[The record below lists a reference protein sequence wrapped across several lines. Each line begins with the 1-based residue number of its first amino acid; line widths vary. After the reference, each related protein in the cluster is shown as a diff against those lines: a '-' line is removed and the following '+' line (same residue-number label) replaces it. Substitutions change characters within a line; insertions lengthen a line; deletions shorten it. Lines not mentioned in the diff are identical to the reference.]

1 MISRQSGSRDI
12 LYLYTADDER
22 IWAYDLIANR
32 SDYTIR
38 DLDKKVLRVFDEN
51 WGSWSWKKDFLH
63 RGTTLLGSSSP
74 AGAYHYTV
82 DHLGTPRY
90 ITNAWRQQIGRHA
103 YYPFGEE
110 STNPAQNDEFR
121 KFTGHERDKSS
132 PGSVDYLDYMHARY
146 YRPVQGRFLS
156 IDPVLDVEK
165 AVGEPQRWNRYA
177 YVINNPIRNIDPDGR
192 ETVHAMMSERRML
205 EKHLTEEQI
214 REVREIQGIAAK
226 GVFAGMM
233 ALVPGPDDVLLGA
246 FVGRFGMR
254 MLARF
259 AGRSDDVMQTIFE
272 VGKNKGNFG
281 VGSMSRE
288 KADQLGRAWVGDNA
302 RPLMKNGKQTGLI
315 SEDGSKVYRSASE
328 KRKTGRYQAN
338 LEEITTNSN
347 GQRAVIRNAH
357 IDIQ

>member
-38 DLDKKVLRVFDEN
+38 DLDRKVLRVFDEN

-121 KFTGHERDKSS
+121 KFTGHERDKGS
-132 PGSVDYLDYMHARY
+132 PGSLDYLDYMHARY

-156 IDPVLDVEK
+156 VDPTWDSAALAFPQSWNRYSYVLNNPINLTDPDGKCPTCRPEDIARMAEIRRMAAAGDPFALRLLANSGRIEAVDGPLGLLEGAPGKGVTLLGIGFGSLKAGTREAIEETLSRLGTSKESAARLGRKAAEAEEKIGIHGVSVSAGKPTSEASQASRSAVEK
-165 AVGEPQRWNRYA
+165 AFK
-177 YVINNPIRNIDPDGR
+177 
-192 ETVHAMMSERRML
+192 VHN
-205 EKHLTEEQI
+205 T
-214 REVREIQGIAAK
+214 
-226 GVFAGMM
+226 
-233 ALVPGPDDVLLGA
+233 P
-246 FVGRFGMR
+246 
-254 MLARF
+254 
-259 AGRSDDVMQTIFE
+259 T
-272 VGKNKGNFG
+272 
-281 VGSMSRE
+281 
-288 KADQLGRAWVGDNA
+288 KADPLHRTVELPKPVTRRIVDIFNELFGR
-302 RPLMKNGKQTGLI
+302 K
-315 SEDGSKVYRSASE
+315 
-328 KRKTGRYQAN
+328 
-338 LEEITTNSN
+338 
-347 GQRAVIRNAH
+347 
-357 IDIQ
+357 